1 MNHSNGPQQLHN
13 LSSSSDINWE
23 KYRTKGYLHF
33 DERLHIRHMK
43 ANLLNED
50 WIASYAFLPFIH
62 FEMKFKKYVT
72 IKEINEQGQ
81 LTKRKE
87 RSKPPKVRKI
97 FYAAHKDGYI
107 YKYYGDLL
115 NIAYNKYASDNHI
128 DDSVVAYRD
137 NKLGK
142 NNIDFA
148 FEVFNHLFKFEN
160 AVVISSDFTKY
171 FDNISHQTLKQN
183 IKRVLGVETLRQ
195 DWYQVFKNL
204 TKFTYVNREDIATFL
219 EAKHG
224 RTLSKK
230 IKTYQINRI
239 MTSSEFREFKK
250 KYLKPNP
257 NPNSYGIPQGSSM
270 SAVCSNVHLIDF
282 DKEISDWCKQKSVD
296 AMYRRYCDDLIVII
310 PIENQDTDEFA
321 TIRNELFG
329 IIDKYKSEGLVVHPE
344 KTDIRLWNGNN
355 ILDEQ
360 LQPSKLDYLG
370 FVTDGQMIQLREKSL
385 FNYYTRAYRKANTVK
400 RIEYATGRPG
410 PKQSLYNLYTH
421 LGFDYK
427 ERGNFVK
434 YAYKAHN
441 KMYKLPVKCLIKK
454 QVKRHWG
461 KIHRRLL

>member
-1 MNHSNGPQQLHN
+1 MKWSNGPQQLHN
-13 LSSSSDINWE
+13 LYSSSNINWE
-23 KYRTKGYLHF
+23 KYKTKGYLHF
-33 DERLHIRHMK
+33 DERIQIGHMK

-62 FEMKFKKYVT
+62 FEMNFKRFVT
-72 IKEINEQGQ
+72 IKELDELGNVI
-81 LTKRKE
+81 KRKE
-87 RSKPPKVRKI
+87 RGKPKTRQI

-115 NIAYNKYASDNHI
+115 NNAYNKYATDNLI
-128 DDSVVAYRD
+128 DDSVIAYRN
-137 NKLGK
+137 NKPGK
-142 NNIDFA
+142 NNINFA

-183 IKRVLGVETLRQ
+183 IRRVLGVETLKR

-204 TKFTYVNREDIATFL
+204 TKFTYVNREDINRFL
-219 EAKHG
+219 EEKYG
-224 RTLSKK
+224 RTLNKK
-230 IKTYQINRI
+230 IKTHQINRI

-257 NPNSYGIPQGSSM
+257 NPHSYGIPQGSSM

-282 DKEISDWCKQKSVD
+282 DKEINKWCKQKNIN

-310 PIENQDTDEFA
+310 PIEDDSNNEFE
-321 TIRNELFG
+321 TIRNELFS
-329 IIDKYKSEGLVVHPE
+329 IIAKYKQDGLIVQPE
-344 KTDIRLWNGNN
+344 KTEIRLWDGDK

-385 FNYYTRAYRKANTVK
+385 FNYYTRAYRKAKTVK
-400 RIEYATGRPG
+400 RIEYATERPG
-410 PKQSLYNLYTH
+410 PKRSLYDLYTH
-421 LGFDYK
+421 LGFEYK
-427 ERGNFVK
+427 KRGNFVS
-434 YAYKAHN
+434 YANKAHK
-441 KMYKLPVKCLIKK
+441 KMCQLPVRSLIKK

-461 KIHRRLL
+461 KIHRRL

>member
-1 MNHSNGPQQLHN
+1 MKQSNGPQQLHN
-13 LSSSSDINWE
+13 LSSSSKINWE

-33 DERLHIRHMK
+33 DERIHIGHMK

-50 WIASYAFLPFIH
+50 WVASYAFLPFIH
-62 FEMKFKKYVT
+62 FEMNFKRYVT
-72 IKEINEQGQ
+72 IKEIDEQGQ
-81 LTKRKE
+81 VTKRKE
-87 RSKPPKVRKI
+87 RGEPKKRKI
-97 FYAAHKDGYI
+97 FYSAHKDGYI

-115 NIAYNKYASDNHI
+115 NNAYNIYASENEI
-128 DDSVVAYRD
+128 DDNVVAYRN

-171 FDNISHQTLKQN
+171 FDNISHQTLKRN
-183 IKRVLGVETLRQ
+183 IRKVLGVETLKR

-204 TKFTYVNREDIATFL
+204 TQFTYVKREDIDKFL
-219 EAKHG
+219 EEKYG
-224 RTLSKK
+224 RTLNKK
-230 IKTYQINRI
+230 IKTHQINRI

-250 KYLKPNP
+250 KYLEPNP
-257 NPNSYGIPQGSSM
+257 NPDSNGIPQGSSM

-282 DKEISDWCKQKSVD
+282 DKEISDWCKQKSAN

-310 PIENQDTDEFA
+310 PLEKQSTTEFV
-321 TIRNELFG
+321 TTRKELFR
-329 IIDKYKSEGLVVHPE
+329 IIDKYKSDGLDVQQK
-344 KTDIRLWNGNN
+344 KTEIRLWNGDN

-370 FVTDGQMIQLREKSL
+370 FVTDGQKIQLREKSL
-385 FNYYTRAYRKANTVK
+385 FNYYTRAYRKAKTVK
-400 RIEYATGRPG
+400 RIEYATERPG
-410 PKQSLYNLYTH
+410 PKRSLYDLYTH
-421 LGFDYK
+421 LGFEYK
-427 ERGNFVK
+427 KRGNFVT

-441 KMYKLPVKCLIKK
+441 KMCQLPVKSLIKK

-461 KIHRRLL
+461 KIHKHL

>member
-1 MNHSNGPQQLHN
+1 MKQSNGPQQLHN
-13 LSSSSDINWE
+13 LSSSSKINWE

-33 DERLHIRHMK
+33 DERIHIGHMK

-50 WIASYAFLPFIH
+50 WVASYAFLPFIH
-62 FEMKFKKYVT
+62 FEMNFKRYVT
-72 IKEINEQGQ
+72 IKEIDEQGQ
-81 LTKRKE
+81 VTKRKE
-87 RSKPPKVRKI
+87 RGEPKKRKI
-97 FYAAHKDGYI
+97 FYSAHKDGYI

-115 NIAYNKYASDNHI
+115 NNAYNIYASENEI
-128 DDSVVAYRD
+128 DDNVVAYRN

-171 FDNISHQTLKQN
+171 FDNISHQTLKRN
-183 IKRVLGVETLRQ
+183 IRKVLGVETLKR

-204 TKFTYVNREDIATFL
+204 TQFTYVKREDIDKFL
-219 EAKHG
+219 EEKYG
-224 RTLSKK
+224 RTLNKK
-230 IKTYQINRI
+230 IKTHQINRI

-250 KYLKPNP
+250 KYLEPNP
-257 NPNSYGIPQGSSM
+257 NPDSNGIPQGSSM

-282 DKEISDWCKQKSVD
+282 DKEISDWCKQKSAN

-310 PIENQDTDEFA
+310 PLEKQSTTEFV
-321 TIRNELFG
+321 TTRKELFR
-329 IIDKYKSEGLVVHPE
+329 IIDKYKSDGLDVQQK
-344 KTDIRLWNGNN
+344 KTEIRLWNGDN

-385 FNYYTRAYRKANTVK
+385 FNYYTRAYRKAKTVK
-400 RIEYATGRPG
+400 RIEYATERPG
-410 PKQSLYNLYTH
+410 PKRSLYDLYTH
-421 LGFDYK
+421 LGFEYK
-427 ERGNFVK
+427 KRGNFVT

-441 KMYKLPVKCLIKK
+441 KMCQLPVKSLIKK

-461 KIHRRLL
+461 KIHKHL

>member
-13 LSSSSDINWE
+13 LSSSSVIKWG
-23 KYRTKGYLHF
+23 KYKTKGYLHF
-33 DERLHIRHMK
+33 DERIHIGHMK

-62 FEMKFKKYVT
+62 FEMDFKRYVT
-72 IKEINEQGQ
+72 IKEIDEQGQ
-81 LTKRKE
+81 VTKRKE
-87 RSKPPKVRKI
+87 RGKPKSRKI

-115 NIAYNKYASDNHI
+115 NNAYNIYASENNI
-128 DDSVVAYRD
+128 DDNVVAYRN

-148 FEVFNHLFKFEN
+148 FEVFEHLFKFEN
-160 AVVISSDFTKY
+160 AVVISSDFTNY
-171 FDNISHQTLKQN
+171 FNNISHKTLKQN
-183 IKRVLGVETLRQ
+183 IRRVLGVENLKL

-204 TKFTYVNREDIATFL
+204 TQFTYVNREDIDMFL

-224 RTLSKK
+224 RTFNKK

-239 MTSSEFREFKK
+239 MTSSEFREFKNGK
-250 KYLKPNP
+250 LEPNP
-257 NPNSYGIPQGSSM
+257 NPKSYGIPQGSSM

-282 DKEISDWCKQKSVD
+282 DKEISEWCKQKSTN

-310 PIENQDTDEFA
+310 PIENQNTDEFA
-321 TIRNELFG
+321 IIRNELFG
-329 IIDKYKSEGLVVHPE
+329 IIDKYKSDGLVVQPE
-344 KTDIRLWNGNN
+344 KTEIRLWNGEK

-385 FNYYTRAYRKANTVK
+385 FNYYTRAYRKAKTVK
-400 RIEYATGRPG
+400 RIEYATERSG
-410 PKQSLYNLYTH
+410 PKRSLYDLYTH

-427 ERGNFVK
+427 KRGNFVT
-434 YAYKAHN
+434 YAYRAHK
-441 KMYKLPVKCLIKK
+441 KMCRLPVKSLIKK

-461 KIHRRLL
+461 RIQRRLI

>member
-1 MNHSNGPQQLHN
+1 MNQDNGPQQLHN
-13 LSSSSDINWE
+13 LSSSSVIKWE
-23 KYRTKGYLHF
+23 KYKTKGYLHF
-33 DERLHIRHMK
+33 DERIHIGHMK

-62 FEMKFKKYVT
+62 FEMNSKRYVT
-72 IKEINEQGQ
+72 IKEIDEQGQ
-81 LTKRKE
+81 VTKRKE
-87 RSKPPKVRKI
+87 RGKPKSRKI

-115 NIAYNKYASDNHI
+115 NNAYNKYAADNHI
-128 DDSVVAYRD
+128 DDSVIAYRN

-160 AVVISSDFTKY
+160 AVVITSDFTKY
-171 FDNISHQTLKQN
+171 FDKISHKTLKQN
-183 IKRVLGVETLRQ
+183 IRRVLGVETLKQ

-204 TKFTYVNREDIATFL
+204 TRFTYVNREDIDMFL

-224 RTLSKK
+224 RTLNKK

-239 MTSSEFREFKK
+239 MTSSEFRKFKK
-250 KYLKPNP
+250 EYLKSNP
-257 NPNSYGIPQGSSM
+257 NSNSYGIPQGSSM

-282 DKEISDWCKQKSVD
+282 DKEISDWCKQKS
-296 AMYRRYCDDLIVII
+296 ANALYRRYCDDLIVII
-310 PIENQDTDEFA
+310 PLESQSAAEFES
-321 TIRNELFG
+321 IRNELFE
-329 IIDKYKSEGLVVHPE
+329 IIDEYKSDGLDVQPE
-344 KTDIRLWNGNN
+344 KTEIRLWNSDNL
-355 ILDEQ
+355 LDEQ

-385 FNYYTRAYRKANTVK
+385 FNYYSRAYRKAKTVK
-400 RIEYATGRPG
+400 RIEYATKRPG
-410 PKQSLYNLYTH
+410 PKRSLYDLYTH

-427 ERGNFVK
+427 ERGNFVT
-434 YAYKAHN
+434 YAYKAH
-441 KMYKLPVKCLIKK
+441 KMMRQLPVKSLIKK

-461 KIHRRLL
+461 RIHRRLL

>member
-1 MNHSNGPQQLHN
+1 MNQSNGPQQLHN
-13 LSSSSDINWE
+13 LPSSSKINWE
-23 KYRTKGYLHF
+23 KYNTKGFLHF
-33 DERLHIRHMK
+33 DERIHIGHMR
-43 ANLLNED
+43 ANLLNEN
-50 WIASYAFLPFIH
+50 WVASYAFLPFIH
-62 FEMKFKKYVT
+62 FEMKFKRYVT
-72 IKEINEQGQ
+72 IKEIDEQGQ
-81 LTKRKE
+81 VTKSKE
-87 RSKPPKVRKI
+87 RGNKVRKI

-115 NIAYNKYASDNHI
+115 NIAYNKYVSDNHI
-128 DDSVVAYRD
+128 DDSVIAYRN

-183 IKRVLGVETLRQ
+183 IKRVLGVDTLRK

-204 TKFTYVNREDIATFL
+204 TKFTYINREDIDVFL
-219 EAKHG
+219 EEKYG
-224 RTLSKK
+224 RTLNKK
-230 IKTYQINRI
+230 IKTNQINRI

-250 KYLKPNP
+250 LYLKPNP

-282 DKEISDWCKQKSVD
+282 DKEISEWCKGKSAN

-310 PIENQDTDEFA
+310 PLENKSENEFA
-321 TIRNELFG
+321 KVRDELFK
-329 IIDKYKSEGLVVHPE
+329 IIDKYKKDGLIVQSE
-344 KTDIRLWNGNN
+344 KTEIRLWNGDK

-370 FVTDGQMIQLREKSL
+370 FVTDGHMIQLREKSL

-400 RIEYATGRPG
+400 RIEYATERPG
-410 PKQSLYNLYTH
+410 PKRSLYDLYTH

-427 ERGNFVK
+427 NRGNFVT
-434 YAYKAHN
+434 YAYKAHK
-441 KMYKLPVKCLIKK
+441 KMCQLPVKSLIKK
-454 QVKRHWG
+454 QVKKHWG
-461 KIHRRLL
+461 KIHRRLQ

>member
-1 MNHSNGPQQLHN
+1 MNQGNGPQQLHN
-13 LSSSSDINWE
+13 LSSSSIIEWK
-23 KYRTKGYLHF
+23 KYKTKGYLHF
-33 DERLHIRHMK
+33 DERIHIGHMK

-62 FEMKFKKYVT
+62 FEMNFKRYVT
-72 IKEINEQGQ
+72 IKEIDEQGQ
-81 LTKRKE
+81 VIKRKE
-87 RSKPPKVRKI
+87 RGKPKVRKI
-97 FYAAHKDGYI
+97 FYAGHKDGYI

-115 NIAYNKYASDNHI
+115 NNAYNKYAADNHI
-128 DDSVVAYRD
+128 DDSVIAYRN

-148 FEVFNHLFKFEN
+148 YEVFDHLFKFEN

-171 FDNISHQTLKQN
+171 FDNISHKTLKQN
-183 IKRVLGVETLRQ
+183 IRRVLGGETLKR

-204 TKFTYVNREDIATFL
+204 TQFTYVNRDDIDIFL

-224 RTLSKK
+224 RTLNKK

-250 KYLKPNP
+250 EYLKPNP

-282 DKEISDWCKQKSVD
+282 DKEISEWCKKKS
-296 AMYRRYCDDLIVII
+296 ANSMYRRYCDDLIVII
-310 PIENQDTDEFA
+310 PIENQNTGEFT

-329 IIDKYKSEGLVVHPE
+329 IIDKYKSDGLDVQPE
-344 KTDIRLWNGNN
+344 KTEIRLWNGNN

-385 FNYYTRAYRKANTVK
+385 FNYYTRAYRKSKTVK
-400 RIEYATGRPG
+400 RIEYATGRSG
-410 PKQSLYNLYTH
+410 PKRSLYDLYTH
-421 LGFDYK
+421 LGFEYK
-427 ERGNFVK
+427 KRGNFVT
-434 YAYKAHN
+434 YAYKAHK
-441 KMYKLPVKCLIKK
+441 KMCQLPVKSLIKK
-454 QVKRHWG
+454 QVKGHWG
-461 KIHRRLL
+461 KIHRRLR